1 MFKRPIPGQSL
12 TMEPKA
18 MPYERPPEVVD
29 PEQALQIHLF
39 HLAKPDVMASA
50 LTLLEDGLD
59 LVTVV
64 EGLTRTGVAKGIHS
78 VDVSLIVAPVIHE
91 FIKTTADAVGIEY
104 EEGFG
109 DEEDKKTL
117 RYRSKLNDARKQ
129 ISKLDLKPKEVAED
143 VAPLMEEKEVV
154 VEEKPSRG
162 LMARM

>member
-1 MFKRPIPGQSL
+1 
-12 TMEPKA
+12 
-18 MPYERPPEVVD
+18 
-29 PEQALQIHLF
+29 
-39 HLAKPDVMASA
+39 MASA

-109 DEEDKKTL
+109 NEEDKKTL

-143 VAPLMEEKEVV
+143 VAPLMEEEVV